1 MSDLDIQIDVP
12 DDDDLDS
19 SVRVLSGDIIP
30 PWLKAA
36 AILILGGL
44 AALMIAAFLLGRTS
58 DPTPEPLTTSTTV
71 TSTSVDG
78 PTAMPATEQALS
90 AIDAWADYA
99 RTGDLAPL
107 GATFDPAGPQ
117 YAMFEANV
125 ADPRASDVTF
135 AAGNV
140 TESTD
145 AQGVTTVSL
154 DLAVT
159 SDAGTQTYPYDFVFL
174 EGSNRV
180 WTVTDRRSPGQVAL
194 PPPPAVEAAA
204 RQTWSLFV
212 SSVGIDDGIGAAEV
226 VSDDSIAL
234 ATQVGRAAAGDDV
247 TDPLVAPG
255 VFEILVDRAELRNA
269 TEPGPALV
277 AMLDPDQ
284 REAIAIGGLTS
295 WTMVD
300 EGRVVATLEVAGQ
313 AVASV
318 PFVAT
323 AEGWAFDLKG
333 ALETTGSTDDETN

>member
-36 AILILGGL
+36 AVLILGGL

-58 DPTPEPLTTSTTV
+58 DPTPEPLTSSTTV
-71 TSTSVDG
+71 PTTAVDG

-90 AIDAWADYA
+90 AVDAWADYA

-107 GATFDPAGPQ
+107 GGTFDPAGPQ

-125 ADPRASDVTF
+125 ADAPADDITF

-140 TESTD
+140 SESTD

-159 SDAGTQTYPYDFVFL
+159 GEGGTQTYPYDFVFL
-174 EGSNRV
+174 NGSDRV
-180 WTVTDRRSPGQVAL
+180 WTVIDRRSPGEVAL
-194 PPPPAVEAAA
+194 PPTPVVEASA
-204 RQTWSLFV
+204 RQAWSLFV
-212 SSVGIDDGIGAAEV
+212 SSVAIDDGQGASEV

-234 ATQVGRAAAGDDV
+234 ATQVGQAAAGE
-247 TDPLVAPG
+247 TIAEPLVAPG
-255 VFEILVDRAELRNA
+255 VFEILVDRAQLRNA

-300 EGRVVATLEVAGQ
+300 DDRVVATLEVAGQ

-318 PFVAT
+318 PFVAV

-333 ALETTGSTDDETN
+333 ALESTGSTP